1 MLCFAVQIPC
11 PSVACLFIPFVT
23 ASELYRRH
31 RISYTSFSRHKTVL
45 AIASSCTGC
54 LSMSMYSKCV
64 LCSNTCHHNDIPV
77 CYLQIQRCSLE
88 LTLPSLLHASVG
100 LSEHGAKEF
109 LSDSNMFVVYL
120 EHMVRRL
127 TL

>member
-1 MLCFAVQIPC
+1 MTMTQ
-11 PSVACLFIPFVT
+11 
-23 ASELYRRH
+23 
-31 RISYTSFSRHKTVL
+31 
-45 AIASSCTGC
+45 G
-54 LSMSMYSKCV
+54 
-64 LCSNTCHHNDIPV
+64 

-120 EHMVRRL
+120 EHMVSKPAPSL
-127 TL
+127 HVITPLAN